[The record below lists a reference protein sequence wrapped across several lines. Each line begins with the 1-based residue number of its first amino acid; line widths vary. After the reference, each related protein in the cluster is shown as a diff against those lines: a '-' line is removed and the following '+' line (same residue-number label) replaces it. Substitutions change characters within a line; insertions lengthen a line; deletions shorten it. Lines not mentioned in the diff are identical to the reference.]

1 MINIEK
7 LKYIKLALMK
17 KESEIDK
24 DNKSDF
30 EVFKSAKFK
39 ITPEFLDMYI
49 DVDKENLT
57 EFLLNAVY
65 KDLISNIEYDENECY
80 LGLWINYNDIEID
93 NSISLSTM
101 SNIKEYSN
109 DEVNPVYEF
118 LKMTTKQ
125 YETCS

>member
-39 ITPEFLDMYI
+39 ITSEFLDMYKEL
-49 DVDKENLT
+49 DKENLT

-80 LGLWINYNDIEID
+80 LGLWINYNDIDID
-93 NSISLSTM
+93 NSISLSTI

-125 YETCS
+125 YEAC